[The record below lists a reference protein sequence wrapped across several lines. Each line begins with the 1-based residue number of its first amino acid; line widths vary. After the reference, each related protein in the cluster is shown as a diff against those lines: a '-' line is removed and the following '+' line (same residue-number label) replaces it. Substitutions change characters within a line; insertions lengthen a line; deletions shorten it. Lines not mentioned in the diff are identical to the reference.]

1 LLRDATAIAMV
12 VAQLASR
19 TLIARPAL
27 RSSSIRCF
35 AEPLQ
40 QASSSIRCFAE
51 PLQQASSVVAVAG
64 VAEDEAGT
72 VLTDTILDLAV
83 YSLLFGVV
91 ALTVYS
97 LYVTLDESNKTQGGW
112 TKAEVEARKPT
123 PTPTAG
129 PPRLQKGARY
139 DPATDQW
146 TYPTEEERAVEVKSS
161 GNAVSGSNRYERRAE
176 KKQKAKRRKKS

>member
-1 LLRDATAIAMV
+1 MV

-27 RSSSIRCF
+27 R
-35 AEPLQ
+35 
-40 QASSSIRCFAE
+40 SSSIRCFAE

-97 LYVTLDESNKTQGGW
+97 LYVTLDESNNTQGGW
-112 TKAEVEARKPT
+112 TKAEGEARKPT
-123 PTPTAG
+123 PTP
-129 PPRLQKGARY
+129 K
-139 DPATDQW
+139 
-146 TYPTEEERAVEVKSS
+146 VK
-161 GNAVSGSNRYERRAE
+161 
-176 KKQKAKRRKKS
+176 